1 MLKNIITY
9 FFLILLLSSCADI
22 SVLSGGNKDIISPQI
37 NKVSPLFGTTNFNSK
52 EISFTFNEYIKLNKP
67 SQNITISPNTSK
79 INAKAYGNKVTIE
92 IIDTLEQNTTY
103 QLRFNNA
110 VQDITEGNDSL
121 INYVFSTGEN
131 LDSLSHT
138 VKVIDAF
145 TNNPVKNVMVGLF
158 RENDSINPFYLR
170 MTDNNGTAFFDY
182 LKEGVYKVKAWE
194 EGNSFNAYYD
204 KKFGI
209 LEIPVTI
216 KSEISDSSKI
226 LFANLEKKETDI
238 LFNQLSDF
246 LISIKGVKHKD
257 FKSVKLTKDSLR
269 ELNSYWYSNDSIII
283 ESKYKAY
290 DKIALS
296 YLSKNKIIDTVFTIE
311 KLINDDNLSITPFNN
326 KKEFKYN
333 EPLLFIL
340 NDFISNP
347 DYSLEMGVDTSKN
360 WPFKTENVSVLNL
373 NINDT
378 LDNEIK
384 NKWIYPVKRLIE
396 PDRKIN
402 GKIVSDSLAFI
413 SLKLNQFELGVDDV
427 KSIKVIFNP
436 NSIKGKNLPNNDT
449 ITHNLKIYYNE
460 DLGAIALNVNNLDSS
475 DLVCLMKNQKD
486 IEKKKV
492 YNDTLLLFKDLYPGD
507 YTFKIIKDKDGNNK
521 WSQWSLNPYQKP
533 EKILWFNTPIKVRA
547 NWEVEMK
554 LELNNEK

>member
-22 SVLSGGNKDIISPQI
+22 SILSGGDKDIASPQI
-37 NKVSPLFGTTNFNSK
+37 NKVSPSFGTTNFSSK
-52 EISFTFNEYIKLNKP
+52 EISFTFNEYIKLNNP
-67 SQNITISPNTSK
+67 SQNITLSPNSSK
-79 INAKAYGNKVTIE
+79 LNTKAYGNKVTIE
-92 IIDTLEQNTTY
+92 ITDTLEQNTTY
-103 QLRFNNA
+103 QLRFNHA

-121 INYVFSTGEN
+121 INYIFSTGAY

-158 RENDSINPFYLR
+158 RKNDSINPFYLR
-170 MTDNNGTAFFDY
+170 MTDKNGTAFFDY

-216 KSEISDSSKI
+216 KSERSDSSKI
-226 LFANLEKKETDI
+226 LFANLEKTETDVS
-238 LFNQLSDF
+238 FYQLSDF

-269 ELNSYWYSNDSIII
+269 ELNSYWYSNDSIIV

-296 YLSKNKIIDTVFTIE
+296 YLSNSKITDTVFTIE

-333 EPLLFIL
+333 EPLLFVL
-340 NDFISNP
+340 NDFISST
-347 DYSLEMGVDTSKN
+347 DLDLEMGVDTSKN

-384 NKWIYPVKRLIE
+384 NKWIYPVQRLTE

-402 GKIVSDSLAFI
+402 GKIVSDSLTFI
-413 SLKLNQFELGVDDV
+413 DLKLNQFKLGVGDV
-427 KSIKVIFNP
+427 KSLKVIFNP

-449 ITHNLKIYYNE
+449 ITHNLKIYYKE
-460 DLGAIALNVNNLDSS
+460 DLGSIALNVSNLDSS
-475 DLVCLMKNQKD
+475 DLVCLMKSQKD
-486 IEKKKV
+486 IENKKV

-507 YTFKIIKDKDGNNK
+507 YSFKIIKDKDGNNK
-521 WSQWSLNPYQKP
+521 WSKWSLIPYKKP

>member
-79 INAKAYGNKVTIE
+79 INANAYGNKVTIE

-145 TNNPVKNVMVGLF
+145 SNNPVKNVMVGLF
-158 RENDSINPFYLR
+158 RENDTINPFYLR
-170 MTDNNGTAFFDY
+170 MTDNNGTALFDY
-182 LKEGVYKVKAWE
+182 LKEGEYQLKAWE

>member
-9 FFLILLLSSCADI
+9 FFLILLFSSCADI
-22 SVLSGGNKDIISPQI
+22 SILSGGDKDIISPQI
-37 NKVSPLFGTTNFNSK
+37 NKVIPLFGTTNFNSK
-52 EISFTFNEYIKLNKP
+52 EISFTFNEYIKLNNP
-67 SQNITISPNTSK
+67 SQNITLSPNSSK
-79 INAKAYGNKVTIE
+79 LNAKAYGNKITIE
-92 IIDTLEQNTTY
+92 INDTLEQNTTY
-103 QLRFNNA
+103 QLRFNHA
-110 VQDITEGNDSL
+110 IQDITEGNDSL
-121 INYVFSTGEN
+121 INYVFSTGAT

-158 RENDSINPFYLR
+158 RDNDSINPFYLR
-170 MTDNNGTAFFDY
+170 MTDKNGTAFFDY
-182 LKEGVYKVKAWE
+182 LKEGIYKVKAWE
-194 EGNSFNAYYD
+194 DGNSFNAYYD

-209 LEIPVTI
+209 LEMPLTI

-226 LFANLEKKETDI
+226 LFANLENTGTKVS
-238 LFNQLSDF
+238 FYQLSNF
-246 LISIKGVKHKD
+246 LISINGIKHKD
-257 FKSVKLTKDSLR
+257 FKSVKLTKDSLK

-290 DKIALS
+290 DKIALN
-296 YLSKNKIIDTVFTIE
+296 YLSNNEIIDTVFTIE
-311 KLINDDNLSITPFNN
+311 KLIKDDNLSITPFNN

-333 EPLLFIL
+333 EPLLFVL
-340 NDFISNP
+340 NDFISST
-347 DYSLEMGVDTSKN
+347 DLGLEMGLGTSKN

-384 NKWIYPVKRLIE
+384 NKSISPIRRSID

-402 GKIVSDSLAFI
+402 GKIVSDSLTFI
-413 SLKLNQFELGVDDV
+413 GLKLNQFKLEVDDV

-436 NSIKGKNLPNNDT
+436 NSIKAKNLPNNDT
-449 ITHNLKIYYNE
+449 ITHNFKIYYKE
-460 DLGAIALNVNNLDSS
+460 DLGSIALNVNNLDSS

-492 YNDTLLLFKDLYPGD
+492 YNDTLLLFKELYPGD

-521 WSQWSLNPYQKP
+521 WSQWLLKPYQEP